1 MTRLQILYLQRLHG
15 LTLAQAQALAALV
28 WGVAND

>member
-15 LTLAQAQALAALV
+15 LTWSQAQALAVLV
-28 WGVAND
+28 WGQ